1 MTKTL
6 FGIFTVA
13 LVFAGVSAKADKV
26 LFDGSKAA
34 LSRSTVK
41 VDPEKADNKTAF
53 WNGSAN
59 GYAMNLKLADKD
71 LSKYKALSFRM
82 YASEAAK
89 GDAFIIVMP
98 SENKES
104 KGGDY
109 YYKKVT
115 IDWKGWK
122 TFVVPL
128 DKFGKARK
136 PLGLNQ
142 VSNIMFCNKGW
153 GLKPNKAAK
162 YYIDDIKLIA
172 K

>member
-82 YASEAAK
+82 YASDSVK
-89 GDAFIIVMP
+89 GDGIIVVLP
-98 SENKES
+98 SENKET

-109 YYKKVT
+109 YFKKISVN
-115 IDWKGWK
+115 WKGWK
-122 TFVVPL
+122 TFVIPL
-128 DKFGKARK
+128 NKFGKARK
-136 PLGLNQ
+136 PLGWDKIG
-142 VSNIMFCNKGW
+142 NILFCNKGW
-153 GLKPNKAAK
+153 GLKPNKDAK